1 MFRVEMS
8 FFGVNSVGLMIVFSV
23 NRYLNAQVQNSDY
36 ALPAITAPMDRWQ
49 SAKTGRS
56 MPASGRLTVAVYVT
70 SECPM
75 VQKYRPE
82 LRRLATELGNGVA
95 WRFVYPAA
103 DAKRA
108 AAHFAASK
116 LPGEAVLE
124 PEYMVAKRCGAKV
137 TTGVLLFDATG
148 LLRYRGRI
156 DDRGSVM
163 GEWKDKATRCDLL
176 QAVRDV
182 QAKRP
187 VAITQ
192 TEAVGCFLPF
202 LVEDH

>member
-8 FFGVNSVGLMIVFSV
+8 FFGVNSVGLMIVFSI
-23 NRYLNAQVQNSDY
+23 NQYLYAQAQNSDY
-36 ALPAITAPMDRWQ
+36 SLPAITAPMDRWQ
-49 SAKTGRS
+49 AAKTGRS
-56 MPASGRLTVAVYVT
+56 MPAADRLTVAVYLT

-82 LRRLATELGNGVA
+82 LRRLATELGNSVA

-108 AAHFAASK
+108 LAHFKSSK
-116 LPGEAVLE
+116 LSGEAVFE
-124 PEYMVAKRCGAKV
+124 PDYMIAKQCGVKV
-137 TTGVLLFDATG
+137 TTGVLLFDAKG

-163 GEWKDKATRCDLL
+163 GEWKDRATRRDLL
-176 QAVRDV
+176 QAVRDL
-182 QAKRP
+182 QAKRA

-192 TEAVGCFLPF
+192 TDAVGCFLPF

>member
-1 MFRVEMS
+1 MALAATLCPGQTS
-8 FFGVNSVGLMIVFSV
+8 I
-23 NRYLNAQVQNSDY
+23 AQVQNSDY
-36 ALPAITAPMDRWQ
+36 SLPVITAPIDRWQ

-82 LRRLATELGNGVA
+82 LRRLASELGNGVA

-108 AAHFAASK
+108 TAHFAASK

-124 PEYMVAKRCGAKV
+124 PDYVVAKQCGVKV

-163 GEWKDKATRCDLL
+163 GEWKDKATRRDLL